1 MTTTI
6 SLTKNSTNAE
16 INAVLGNL
24 LQDGK
29 TRVFALVP
37 SETNK
42 NRVTIFLC
50 QQIKTQTNATEVQ
63 KMFLGWGE
71 GTRLLRG
78 IISAEKEI
86 VAKMELSVGSEIP
99 FDVLIEEK
107 TTPAYD
113 SQSPKINP
121 STGEIITYNSLPVY
135 EHSSL
140 VPKGEGAKVIS
151 LLRTSEAPFL
161 NMPEA
166 NLMGS

>member
-6 SLTKNSTNAE
+6 SLTKNATNAE

-71 GTRLLRG
+71 GTRLIRS

-86 VAKMELSVGSEIP
+86 VAKMGLSVGSEIP
-99 FDVLIEEK
+99 FDILIKEK

-113 SQSPKINP
+113 NQSPKINP
-121 STGEIITYNSLPVY
+121 TTGEIITSENKAVY

-140 VPKGEGAKVIS
+140 VPIGEGAKVIT
-151 LLRTSEAPFL
+151 LPRTTEAPFL